1 MSELNRR
8 RFLGTLSAAVLGGVG
23 VARGVLGGPPRTPTA
38 VAAAV
43 ASPPRAA
50 AARSF
55 GPPPPVA
62 CRPRPSE
69 RGAAARR
76 WRAEQA
82 ARDGNLLALTV
93 DDGVNTDVVR
103 LYTGFAKDT
112 GVRLT
117 YFVNG
122 TYRSWTDNL
131 ALLRPLVES
140 GQIQLGNHTW
150 SHPNL
155 TKLPVSRV
163 AQQIARNDAFL
174 KRTFGVDARP
184 YLRPPYGRHNSTV
197 DAVAADLGYTAITL
211 WSGSLADSTVI
222 TEDYIVQ
229 MAQRSFTGQTIVIGH
244 LNHPPVTHVYESTPR
259 SHPRTQPTHRHPQR
273 CLPRTALGQAFK
285 AHSVLSRCGWDGQP
299 RAHRDVA
306 DIGDTQSFQCL
317 WLMLAAS
324 LLHNMAQ
331 VRVRR

>member
-1 MSELNRR
+1 VSELNRR
-8 RFLGTLSAAVLGGVG
+8 RFLGALSAAVLGGVG
-23 VARGVLGGPPRTPTA
+23 VAHGVLGGPPQTLAA

-50 AARSF
+50 GEVIPDASLSQPA
-55 GPPPPVA
+55 PI
-62 CRPRPSE
+62 E
-69 RGAAARR
+69 RVPLPGGGVLNKLPG
-76 WRAEQA
+76 
-82 ARDGNLLALTV
+82 DGNLLALTV

-103 LYTGFAKDT
+103 LYTQFAIDT

-163 AQQIARNDAFL
+163 AQQISRNDEFL
-174 KRTFGVDARP
+174 KTTFGVDARP

-211 WSGSLADSTVI
+211 WSGSLSDSTVVK
-222 TEDYIVQ
+222 EDYIVQ
-229 MAQRSFTGQTIVIGH
+229 MAQRAFTGQAIVIGH
-244 LNHPPVTHVYESTPR
+244 LNHLPVTHVYEQLR
-259 SHPRTQPTHRHPQR
+259 DLIRARNLRTVTLKNVF
-273 CLPRTALGQAFK
+273 LPP
-285 AHSVLSRCGWDGQP
+285 H
-299 RAHRDVA
+299 
-306 DIGDTQSFQCL
+306 
-317 WLMLAAS
+317 
-324 LLHNMAQ
+324 
-331 VRVRR
+331 

>member
-8 RFLGTLSAAVLGGVG
+8 RFLGALSAAVLGGVG
-23 VARGVLGGPPRTPTA
+23 VGRGVLGGPPQTPTA
-38 VAAAV
+38 VAFAV

-50 AARSF
+50 GEVVPGALL
-55 GPPPPVA
+55 PPPAPI
-62 CRPRPSE
+62 
-69 RGAAARR
+69 ARVPLPGGGVLNKLPG
-76 WRAEQA
+76 
-82 ARDGNLLALTV
+82 DGNLLALTV

-103 LYTGFAKDT
+103 LYTQFAKDT

-122 TYRSWTDNL
+122 MYPSWTDNL

-155 TKLPVSRV
+155 TKLPASRV
-163 AQQIARNDAFL
+163 AQQISRNDEFL
-174 KRTFGVDARP
+174 KTTFGVDARP

-211 WSGSLADSTVI
+211 WSGSLSDSTVI

-229 MAQRSFTGQTIVIGH
+229 MARRYFTGQAIVIGH
-244 LNHPPVTHVYESTPR
+244 LNHPPVTHVYEQLR
-259 SHPRTQPTHRHPQR
+259 DLIRARNLRTVT
-273 CLPRTALGQAFK
+273 LN
-285 AHSVLSRCGWDGQP
+285 
-299 RAHRDVA
+299 DV
-306 DIGDTQSFQCL
+306 F
-317 WLMLAAS
+317 LAP
-324 LLHNMAQ
+324 H
-331 VRVRR
+331 

>member
-8 RFLGTLSAAVLGGVG
+8 RFLGALSAAVLGGVG
-23 VARGVLGGPPRTPTA
+23 VGRGVLGGPPQTPTV

-50 AARSF
+50 GEVVPGALL
-55 GPPPPVA
+55 PPPAPI
-62 CRPRPSE
+62 
-69 RGAAARR
+69 ARVPLPGGGVLNKLPG
-76 WRAEQA
+76 
-82 ARDGNLLALTV
+82 DGNLLALTV

-103 LYTGFAKDT
+103 LYTQFAKDT

-122 TYRSWTDNL
+122 MYPSWTDNL

-155 TKLPVSRV
+155 TKLPASRV
-163 AQQIARNDAFL
+163 AQQIARNDEFL
-174 KRTFGVDARP
+174 KTTFGVDARP

-211 WSGSLADSTVI
+211 WSGSLSDSTVI

-229 MAQRSFTGQTIVIGH
+229 MARRYFTGQAIVIGH
-244 LNHPPVTHVYESTPR
+244 LNHPPVTHVYEQLR
-259 SHPRTQPTHRHPQR
+259 DLIRARNLRTVT
-273 CLPRTALGQAFK
+273 LN
-285 AHSVLSRCGWDGQP
+285 
-299 RAHRDVA
+299 DV
-306 DIGDTQSFQCL
+306 F
-317 WLMLAAS
+317 LAP
-324 LLHNMAQ
+324 H
-331 VRVRR
+331 

>member
-8 RFLGTLSAAVLGGVG
+8 RFLGALSAAVLGGVG
-23 VARGVLGGPPRTPTA
+23 VERGVLGGPPQTPTA

-43 ASPPRAA
+43 ALPPRAGGEVVPA
-50 AARSF
+50 ALL
-55 GPPPPVA
+55 PPPA
-62 CRPRPSE
+62 LS
-69 RGAAARR
+69 ARMGLPGGGVL
-76 WRAEQA
+76 
-82 ARDGNLLALTV
+82 DKLPGKGNLLALTV

-103 LYTGFAKDT
+103 LYTQFAKDT

-140 GQIQLGNHTW
+140 GQVQLGNHTW
-150 SHPNL
+150 SHPDL
-155 TKLPVSRV
+155 TRVPASRV

-184 YLRPPYGRHNSTV
+184 YFRPPYGKHNSTV

-229 MAQRSFTGQTIVIGH
+229 RAQRAFTGQAIVIGH
-244 LNHPPVTHVYESTPR
+244 LNHLPVTHVYEQLRDLIRAR
-259 SHPRTQPTHRHPQR
+259 SLRTVT
-273 CLPRTALGQAFK
+273 LN
-285 AHSVLSRCGWDGQP
+285 
-299 RAHRDVA
+299 DV
-306 DIGDTQSFQCL
+306 F
-317 WLMLAAS
+317 LAP
-324 LLHNMAQ
+324 H
-331 VRVRR
+331 

>member
-1 MSELNRR
+1 VSELNRR
-8 RFLGTLSAAVLGGVG
+8 RFLGALSAAVLGGAG
-23 VARGVLGGPPRTPTA
+23 VARGVLGGPPQTPTA

-43 ASPPRAA
+43 ASPPRAGGDA
-50 AARSF
+50 APAALL
-55 GPPPPVA
+55 PPPA
-62 CRPRPSE
+62 LS
-69 RGAAARR
+69 ARMR
-76 WRAEQA
+76 LPGGGVL
-82 ARDGNLLALTV
+82 DKLPGKGNLLALTV

-103 LYTGFAKDT
+103 LYTQFAKDT

-140 GQIQLGNHTW
+140 GQVQLGNHTW
-150 SHPNL
+150 SHPDL
-155 TKLPVSRV
+155 TRVPASRV

-184 YLRPPYGRHNSTV
+184 YFRPPYGKHDSTV

-229 MAQRSFTGQTIVIGH
+229 RAQRAFTGQAIVIGH
-244 LNHPPVTHVYESTPR
+244 LNHLPVTHVYEQLRDLIRAR
-259 SHPRTQPTHRHPQR
+259 SLRTVT
-273 CLPRTALGQAFK
+273 LN
-285 AHSVLSRCGWDGQP
+285 
-299 RAHRDVA
+299 DV
-306 DIGDTQSFQCL
+306 F
-317 WLMLAAS
+317 LAP
-324 LLHNMAQ
+324 H
-331 VRVRR
+331 